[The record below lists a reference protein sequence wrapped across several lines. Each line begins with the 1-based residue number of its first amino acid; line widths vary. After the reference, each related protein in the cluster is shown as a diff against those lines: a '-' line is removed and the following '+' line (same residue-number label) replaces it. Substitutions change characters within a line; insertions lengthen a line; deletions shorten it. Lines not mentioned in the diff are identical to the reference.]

1 VQSRYMSGPMSDIS
15 FDGETG
21 ATLERFGFDRETFES
36 LRGRLR
42 ARGRGNEQNI
52 IAGQVTAPA
61 DGDVAGLPARGTP
74 ERAAL
79 EERGWKAISAGEVGV
94 VMLAGGMATRFGGV
108 VKAAAEVVDGRSFL
122 DVKLADTQVAA
133 ARAKATV
140 PAYLMASFATG
151 DAVRKLGE
159 ARRTPQVPVET
170 FTQFVSVRLTPE
182 AELFLE
188 KDGRPSLYAP
198 GHGDLTFALRASKVL
213 QRFRAA
219 GGKVLLVSNVDNV
232 AATLD
237 PAVIGAH
244 LASGKALTAEVAPKA
259 PGDKGGAPARVDGVL
274 QIVESFRF
282 PAAFDQ
288 DAIPVFNTNTFVLD
302 AEAIDR
308 AFDLTWFAVSKKI
321 DGREGIQ
328 FERLMGQLT
337 AFLPSNFLRVDRD
350 GLDGRFQPAKDP
362 EELASRRD
370 EIRRILQSRGVL

>member
-1 VQSRYMSGPMSDIS
+1 MSDIS
-15 FDGETG
+15 FDAETA
-21 ATLERFGFDRETFES
+21 ATLERFGFDRETFEQ
-36 LRGRLR
+36 LRSRLR
-42 ARGRGNEQNI
+42 TKGRGPEQNI
-52 IAGQVTAPA
+52 ITGELSVPQA
-61 DGDVAGLPARGTP
+61 GDVAGLPARGTP

-79 EERGWKAISAGEVGV
+79 EERGWKSIEAGEVGV

-122 DVKLADTQVAA
+122 DVKLADVAVAA
-133 ARAKATV
+133 ARGKASV
-140 PAYLMASFATG
+140 PVYLMASFATA

-170 FTQFVSVRLTPE
+170 FTQFVSVRLTPD
-182 AELFLE
+182 AELFKE

-198 GHGDLTFALRASKVL
+198 GHGDLTPALRASRVL

-219 GGKVLLVSNVDNV
+219 GGKLLMVSNVDNV

-282 PAAFDQ
+282 PLDFDQ
-288 DAIPVFNTNTFVLD
+288 DSIPVFNTNTFVVD
-302 AEAIDR
+302 AAAIDR
-308 AFDLTWFAVSKKI
+308 AFDLTWFAVTKKI

-337 AFLPSNFLRVDRD
+337 AFLPSNFLRVERD

-370 EIRRILQSRGVL
+370 EIRKILASRGIL